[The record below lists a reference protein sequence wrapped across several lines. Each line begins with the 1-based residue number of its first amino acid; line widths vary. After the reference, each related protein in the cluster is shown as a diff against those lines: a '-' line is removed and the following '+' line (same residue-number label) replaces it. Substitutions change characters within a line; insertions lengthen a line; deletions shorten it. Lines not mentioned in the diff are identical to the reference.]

1 MSLIITKHA
10 EKRAKERLGLNKKA
24 VQRQGELA
32 LDKGISHGQTKSRLK
47 RWIDKEA
54 TKIGSFASDYIIY
67 NSHLFIFRNCDE
79 NKALITMIPVPSNRM
94 SKIKSYI
101 K

>member
-54 TKIGSFASDYIIY
+54 TKIGSFASDY
-67 NSHLFIFRNCDE
+67 
-79 NKALITMIPVPSNRM
+79 
-94 SKIKSYI
+94 KIGRAHV
-101 K
+101 

>member
-1 MSLIITKHA
+1 MGVIITKHA
-10 EKRAKERLGLNKKA
+10 EKRAKERIGLNKKA

-32 LDKGISHGQTKSRLK
+32 LEKGVCHNKTKGNLK
-47 RWIDKEA
+47 KWIDKEA
-54 TKIGSFASDYIIY
+54 TKIGSFASDYILY
-67 NSHLFIFRNCDE
+67 NSHLFIFRNCGED
-79 NKALITMIPVPSNRM
+79 KVLITMIPVPSNLM